1 MVLGGDV
8 NSIIHDGETCLLY
21 QHCTGAN
28 VYSALGVHRLRFFCT
43 VVLLFCQL
51 QFVIVSSGR
60 VLIQEEAALAV
71 LPGAGGERK
80 GWTG

>member
-1 MVLGGDV
+1 M
-8 NSIIHDGETCLLY
+8 Y
-21 QHCTGAN
+21 QHYTGGN
-28 VYSALGVHRLRFFCT
+28 VYSALGVHRMHFFCT
-43 VVLLFCQL
+43 VALLFCQL

>member
-1 MVLGGDV
+1 M
-8 NSIIHDGETCLLY
+8 
-21 QHCTGAN
+21 
-28 VYSALGVHRLRFFCT
+28 YSALGVHRMHFFCT
-43 VVLLFCQL
+43 VALLFCQL